1 MFVGLLMTLQALL
14 MAGEL
19 REVVTKLTF
28 ISLSSKRRIPVILR
42 SSFLIWELTLNKK
55 KIKLSCI
62 IRELIFPFSVV
73 KMPHTLQIMFLQ
85 KCWSTLG
92 QRYFKQLKL
101 QVIAKRFAYCLGV
114 GYLEFP
120 KSLVMSLF
128 LQGHWLHLSTLWT
141 LRW

>member
-1 MFVGLLMTLQALL
+1 MFVGLLMTLQPLL

-19 REVVTKLTF
+19 REVVTKLTV
-28 ISLSSKRRIPVILR
+28 ISLSSKRRIPAILR

-85 KCWSTLG
+85 KC
-92 QRYFKQLKL
+92 
-101 QVIAKRFAYCLGV
+101 
-114 GYLEFP
+114 
-120 KSLVMSLF
+120 
-128 LQGHWLHLSTLWT
+128 
-141 LRW
+141 